1 MLSGA
6 REARTSWLRRVVSR
20 AAAGELSAFVVP
32 GPEVARSYGL
42 SIEAAG
48 LRLSTTPRHANVL
61 LVVGELPD
69 GLRNAGAIAYAQM
82 PRPRAVLAVGV
93 EDVSPLPGPDVS
105 VGLDN
110 DALASGVAE
119 LRRIF
124 ETGSFGS
131 WSEDFEAAALSSST
145 EYTCSMHPEVVQDE
159 PGTCPKCGMDL
170 IPREAKYDN
179 ENDGAEA
186 AHEGHD
192 HDGGTEDSREGVE
205 EQEDHGAGDGHG
217 EGNEHSGEDA
227 ADEEAESE
235 SDESTHG
242 EEHAGHDE
250 MDFMSMVEMTQGTP
264 RGSDGL
270 QMEWVE
276 SPFGPL
282 FPGLP
287 GGLSLTLTLGG
298 DSVEKAEAGS
308 AASSPLGDLCG
319 PVGVFCE
326 KLAMMDRLSPISYR
340 LLALRAIE
348 DAADV
353 EVEDSVALARMAV
366 LERER
371 AASHLNW
378 LANFGHLLG
387 YAWLTRQSERLL
399 LSLLQTKDNVDGVRT
414 EMLRLTRRVE
424 RTPLLRRKLSGVG
437 VLAESGGAAGPV
449 ARASGFATDARLDE
463 ETYRS
468 LSFEPIIMESGDAL
482 ARLRVRLAEVE
493 QSLGLAS
500 AAGEVSVLHADLAD
514 NISGRGVASVETPRG
529 TATLALTLENGQ
541 VTATD
546 LKTPS
551 TINIALV
558 SAVTEQR
565 ELADALV
572 GVASLDL
579 SPWEIDV

>member
-1 MLSGA
+1 
-6 REARTSWLRRVVSR
+6 
-20 AAAGELSAFVVP
+20 
-32 GPEVARSYGL
+32 
-42 SIEAAG
+42 
-48 LRLSTTPRHANVL
+48 L
-61 LVVGELPD
+61 LVVGELPE

-82 PRPRAVLAVGV
+82 PRPRAVLAVGA

-124 ETGSFGS
+124 ETGSFS
-131 WSEDFEAAALSSST
+131 SASADFEAAALSSST

-170 IPREAKYDN
+170 IPREAR
-179 ENDGAEA
+179 ENNAEDG
-186 AHEGHD
+186 HEGHD
-192 HDGGTEDSREGVE
+192 HDGGAEDSSEGVE
-205 EQEDHGAGDGHG
+205 EQEDHNAHHGAGDGHG

-250 MDFMSMVEMTQGTP
+250 MDHGDMDFMSMVEMTQGTP

-298 DSVEKAEAGS
+298 DTVEKAEAGS
-308 AASSPLGDLCG
+308 AVSSPLGDLCG

-353 EVEDSVALARMAV
+353 EVDDSVALARMAV

-500 AAGEVSVLHADLAD
+500 ATDEVAVLSTDFRD
-514 NISGRGVASVETPRG
+514 EVSGRGAASVETPRG
-529 TATLALTLENGQ
+529 ISTLALTLENGE
-541 VTATD
+541 VSAIELD
-546 LKTPS
+546 TPS
-551 TINIALV
+551 ERNFGLV

-579 SPWEIDV
+579 SPWGISAGGAG